1 MSLLLLQGPPFPPN
15 AIPFEVVLI
24 VRSVMTT
31 IAFIALGIPIIRSLS
46 RRFLERPPVQPGGLP
61 PEVLMRLERIEQAVD
76 SIAIE
81 VERVAEGQRYT
92 TRLLSEGRTSGG
104 SSAPRSS
111 TPGDARSPR

>member
-15 AIPFEVVLI
+15 GIPFEVVLI

-46 RRFLERPPVQPGGLP
+46 RRFLERPPAQPGLP
-61 PEVLMRLERIEQAVD
+61 PDVLMRLERIEQAVD

-81 VERVAEGQRYT
+81 VERVSEGQRYT

-104 SSAPRSS
+104 SGSPQASAPGDTRSS
-111 TPGDARSPR
+111 R